1 MRKAIWLCAVAVVCA
16 AQPTLADEHQGMR
29 TSGALTDSLAFL
41 PSLDLPTLERWVVRQ
56 NADAEAARQAYRA
69 ALEVPGTNGCEDPV
83 VDFALG
89 PSTLGSDQFGT
100 AYRIGVRQAIPL
112 GKLGSPR
119 DAALNEAAASASD
132 LDATLND
139 VLRTARVTYA
149 EYAQAL
155 ASAVVLSE
163 MKQVVEQVRRVALS
177 RYASGLV
184 GEADALMAETEL
196 SMIDHQAIESDND
209 VGRATARLN
218 ALLHRSWDASLPL
231 PPPRFDPPGK
241 VPELRALIEEAWVE
255 RPEILAAAWRY
266 RADEAR
272 VRIAQSA
279 RIPRLEFMAAYDR
292 FWQETDLRQSVG
304 VSVSVPIFA
313 GRRSAAEGEAQAGL
327 LEARAK
333 QLSVTDRV
341 ALEVQSA
348 YFDVQQ
354 SAHEAQLVRE
364 TQLPVAQRALGAA
377 RAGYESGKN
386 DFTALLQAERDL
398 TEARLTELR
407 VLGEYHAARAQLTWA
422 VGKLP
427 PWIGVGGTTP

>member
-1 MRKAIWLCAVAVVCA
+1 MRRTIWMCAVALSCA
-16 AQPTLADEHQGMR
+16 ARPAIADEHEGMR

-41 PSLDLPTLERWVVRQ
+41 STLDLPTLERWVVRR
-56 NADAEAARQAYRA
+56 NADAEAARQAYKA
-69 ALEVPGTNGCEDPV
+69 ALEVPGTTGWEDPML
-83 VDFALG
+83 DFAIG
-89 PSTLGSDQFGT
+89 PSSFGSELGT
-100 AYRIGVRQAIPL
+100 AYRVGVRQAIPL
-112 GKLGSPR
+112 GKLGSPK
-119 DAALNEAAASASD
+119 DVALNEAAASAAD

-139 VLRTARVTYA
+139 ILRTARVTYA
-149 EYAQAL
+149 EYARAL
-155 ASAVVLSE
+155 ASAVVLNE

-255 RPEILAAAWRY
+255 RPEVLAASWRY

-272 VRIAQSA
+272 VRLAQSA
-279 RIPRLEFMAAYDR
+279 KIPRLEFMAAYDR
-292 FWQETDLRQSVG
+292 FMVEEPLRPMVG

-313 GRRSAAEGEAQAGL
+313 GRRSAAEGEAQAEL
-327 LEARAK
+327 LGARAK
-333 QLSVTDRV
+333 QVSVTDRV
-341 ALEVQSA
+341 AFEVQSA
-348 YFDVQQ
+348 YLDVQQ

-377 RAGYESGKN
+377 RAGYESGRN

-407 VLGEYHAARAQLTWA
+407 VLGEYHTARAELAWA